1 MFSLTDGRMIAKTD
15 TRPTNILSIVDPDQ
29 VKQGAGRKQ
38 PLKKKNRVT
47 GVPGREQSSHGKVV
61 KKKPIQRGC
70 GGRRPCCRYCHRDY
84 CQEEPCCDNCGIFY
98 DVVESMSSESS
109 HSDESDE
116 GGEIGHI
123 SSTIGKEYAPRTGK
137 LVPLPNFS
145 ERFVEYISGPSGSG
159 KSTIASKLAE
169 QFKIMYP
176 GKPIYIF
183 SRTDAKKDPAFQKL
197 RPIQID
203 IDETMI
209 DNPIDI
215 TKEVTEGGC
224 LMIFD
229 DCNTI
234 HNDKIKKEIDKLMSD
249 AMEVGR
255 KLDCNIIITNHLVIP
270 NEKKFAR
277 TMLNE
282 MNMLTIFPKS
292 GSSQQ
297 IKYALKTYYGLNNK
311 QIDKILESP
320 GRWVRISKTYPQ
332 YVLHEHGAY
341 IL

>member
-15 TRPTNILSIVDPDQ
+15 TRPTNVLSIVDPDQ
-29 VKQGAGRKQ
+29 VKQGSGKKVSLKKKK
-38 PLKKKNRVT
+38 PLKKK
-47 GVPGREQSSHGKVV
+47 
-61 KKKPIQRGC
+61 PIYKGC
-70 GGRRPCCRYCHRDY
+70 GGKHPCCRYCHRDY
-84 CQEEPCCDNCGIFY
+84 CQEEPCCDNCGIYY
-98 DVVESMSSESS
+98 DVVESSESESS
-109 HSDESDE
+109 ESDE
-116 GGEIGHI
+116 GGQIGHI
-123 SSTIGKEYAPRTGK
+123 STIGREYTPRTGK

-176 GKPIYIF
+176 TKPIYIF

-203 IDETMI
+203 IDESMI
-209 DNPIDI
+209 DNPIDV

-234 HNDKIKKEIDKLMSD
+234 HNDKVKKEVDKLMSD

>member
-1 MFSLTDGRMIAKTD
+1 MFSLTHGRIIAKTD
-15 TRPTNILSIVDPDQ
+15 TRPISVLSVVDPDQ
-29 VKQGAGRKQ
+29 IKPKRGGRIIKKK
-38 PLKKKNRVT
+38 PLLKKKKQKYRV
-47 GVPGREQSSHGKVV
+47 
-61 KKKPIQRGC
+61 C
-70 GGRRPCCRYCHRDY
+70 GGKHTCCRYCHEDY

-98 DVVESMSSESS
+98 DIINSETTSESS
-109 HSDESDE
+109 EQ
-116 GGEIGHI
+116 
-123 SSTIGKEYAPRTGK
+123 SSSLSEEEQPNVIGKGYTPRNGK
-137 LVPLPNFS
+137 LIPLPNFS
-145 ERFVEYISGPSGSG
+145 ERFVEYIAGPSGSG
-159 KSTIASKLAE
+159 KSTIASELGE
-169 QFKIMYP
+169 QFKLMYP
-176 GKPIYIF
+176 HKPIYMF
-183 SRTDAKKDPAFQKL
+183 SRTDAKKDPAFQRL
-197 RPIQID
+197 RPIQIN
-203 IDETMI
+203 IDEGMI
-209 DNPIDI
+209 QNPIDV

-234 HNDKIKKEIDKLMSD
+234 HNDKIKKEVDKLMSD

-311 QIDKILESP
+311 QIDQILASP

-332 YVLHEHGAY
+332 YVLNEHGAY

>member
-1 MFSLTDGRMIAKTD
+1 MFSLTDGRIIAKTD
-15 TRPTNILSIVDPDQ
+15 TRQPIVLSIVDPDQ
-29 VKQGAGRKQ
+29 IKQGVKQGSGRRVL
-38 PLKKKNRVT
+38 PKKKKR
-47 GVPGREQSSHGKVV
+47 VV
-61 KKKPIQRGC
+61 KKKKPKYRGC
-70 GGRRPCCRYCHRDY
+70 GKHPCCRYCHEDY

-98 DVVESMSSESS
+98 DIVQSSSSESEDS
-109 HSDESDE
+109 ESEE
-116 GGEIGHI
+116 GGQIGHI
-123 SSTIGKEYAPRTGK
+123 STIGREYIPRSGK
-137 LVPLPNFS
+137 LIPLPNFS

-159 KSTIASKLAE
+159 KSTVASQLAQ

-176 GKPIYIF
+176 QKPIYMF
-183 SRTDAKKDPAFQKL
+183 SRTDSKKDPAFQKL

-234 HNDKIKKEIDKLMSD
+234 HNDKVKKEIDKLMSD

-332 YVLHEHGAY
+332 YVLNEHGAY